1 MGDTSRSN
9 WIFEIPIPFVWRA
22 LMARHRCSA
31 LMRSQACPASFL
43 RKHWKSGAP
52 CYQLN
57 KEMHLTCSYISL
69 WGCPRAHH
77 TNIRMRTHISRE
89 RCCQATRSSPPPHR
103 LFFSLH
109 LCFLWLLSKVK
120 RRERIKQKQY
130 FPFLLSMWKYVLS
143 YNVLMLFI
151 LYCHYTYY
159 LLLFFFLNM
168 PISKPA
174 QICC

>member
-1 MGDTSRSN
+1 
-9 WIFEIPIPFVWRA
+9 
-22 LMARHRCSA
+22 
-31 LMRSQACPASFL
+31 
-43 RKHWKSGAP
+43 
-52 CYQLN
+52 
-57 KEMHLTCSYISL
+57 MHLTCSYISL
-69 WGCPRAHH
+69 WGCTRAQR

-89 RCCQATRSSPPPHR
+89 RCCQATRSSPPRR

-151 LYCHYTYY
+151 LYCHCTCY
-159 LLLFFFLNM
+159 LLLFFLNM

-174 QICC
+174 QICCYLGLFRKWKQAFSFFLLSGSTPSVWKSHNWGSQLQPIISHLSLWSGTAQWAVRSQTST

>member
-89 RCCQATRSSPPPHR
+89 RCCQATRSSPPPAFSFHYIFVFCGCYQR
-103 LFFSLH
+103 WKEGKGSSKSSTSLFCCPCESMCCLIMFW
-109 LCFLWLLSKVK
+109 CFLYYIV
-120 RRERIKQKQY
+120 I
-130 FPFLLSMWKYVLS
+130 
-143 YNVLMLFI
+143 I
-151 LYCHYTYY
+151 LITCS
-159 LLLFFFLNM
+159 FFFF
-168 PISKPA
+168 
-174 QICC
+174 